1 MRLLGKC
8 KKFCRRG
15 IKWEMCHLPNSPL
28 PNVPFRRMCILEEC
42 KKNSRK
48 SWKVCH
54 LPKVPFTKCFI
65 YQMCLLTK
73 CSVAFTKCTFFE
85 TPFRDIWKS
94 ILPPAENMRNLPFA
108 KCDISRM
115 CLLKLCLLKTVKKNS
130 TSAENVRNMHF
141 YRMCIFNVPFR
152 KVETFPPSATNV
164 GNVPFTKCATYQM
177 CLLPSRPFRKIRKF
191 YFFRLRRK
199 MWEMR
204 HLPIVP
210 FK

>member
-1 MRLLGKC
+1 
-8 KKFCRRG
+8 
-15 IKWEMCHLPNSPL
+15 MCHLPNSPL

-42 KKNSRK
+42 KKNSHK
-48 SWKVCH
+48 IWKVCH

-130 TSAENVRNMHF
+130 TSAENVRNMNF
-141 YRMCIFNVPFR
+141 TECVFLMCLLGKLKRFLLRRQFRRCAIYQMCHLPSVPFAECAFKENSKKIFAFGGKCEKCAICQLR
-152 KVETFPPSATNV
+152 LLNKCVFWEILKFFY
-164 GNVPFTKCATYQM
+164 VPFTKCA
-177 CLLPSRPFRKIRKF
+177 L
-191 YFFRLRRK
+191 
-199 MWEMR
+199 
-204 HLPIVP
+204 
-210 FK
+210 